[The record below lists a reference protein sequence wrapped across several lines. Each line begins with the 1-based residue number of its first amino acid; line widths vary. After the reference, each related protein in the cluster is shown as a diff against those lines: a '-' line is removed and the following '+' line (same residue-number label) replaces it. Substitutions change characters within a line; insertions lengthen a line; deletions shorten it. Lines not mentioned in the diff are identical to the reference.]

1 MGKGGFKPRQWLTWT
16 QKRSKP
22 ILTSLIPAAA
32 LPLDR
37 RQSEFFRRCVRRLI
51 RFGAWEQAW
60 ALLELSTE
68 THRYNPAF
76 HRACE
81 QARRKLLKRLHPSPA
96 RRERFERHQP
106 RLSLTAPFDQLS
118 GDCGSAVILVDPRAI
133 QHWGCVVFPGISRGR
148 FRGRRMRRFCN
159 AVVEERYLFRG
170 LPLADD
176 PQVKILRRRF
186 VQGRSWQA
194 SGGVALMREIR
205 QRTGEQGLNWEAFC
219 NCQLRAWDE
228 LFERIRREGYRSQA
242 ELQAMGCAMGRFG
255 LFNEVEVCVNS
266 RGEALFL
273 EGKHRLF
280 IAQALQLAAIPV
292 IVNVWSRGFLE
303 RLPGAYSPAAAQA
316 LLKGGVKPA

>member
-1 MGKGGFKPRQWLTWT
+1 MGKVWFK
-16 QKRSKP
+16 S
-22 ILTSLIPAAA
+22 IITSLIPAAA
-32 LPLDR
+32 LSLDR
-37 RQSEFFRRCVRRLI
+37 RQTDFLRRSIRQLI
-51 RFGAWEQAW
+51 RFGDWEQAW

-68 THRYNPAF
+68 THRYNPVF

-81 QARRKLLKRLHPSPA
+81 QARRKLLKRLYPSAA

-106 RLSLTAPFDQLS
+106 QLSLTAPFDQLS
-118 GDCGSAVILVDPRAI
+118 GEYGNAVILVDPRAI
-133 QHWGCVVFPGISRGR
+133 KHWGCVVYPGISRGR
-148 FRGRRMRRFCN
+148 FRGLRLRRFCN

-176 PQVKILRRRF
+176 PQVNILRRRF
-186 VQGRSWQA
+186 LQGRSWRA

-205 QRTGEQGLNWEAFC
+205 QRTSEKGLNWEAFS

-255 LFNEVEVCVNS
+255 LFNEVEVCVNG
-266 RGEALFL
+266 RGEVLFL

-303 RLPGAYSPAAAQA
+303 RLPGDYSPEAAQT